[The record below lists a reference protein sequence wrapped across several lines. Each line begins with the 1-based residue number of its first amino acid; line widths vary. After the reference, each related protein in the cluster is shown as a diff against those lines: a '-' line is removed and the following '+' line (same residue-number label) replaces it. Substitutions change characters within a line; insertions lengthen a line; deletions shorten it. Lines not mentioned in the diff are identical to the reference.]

1 MHRKKNRVKAEM
13 GFALIVAGLV
23 AISFLVTQSVQP
35 ARSEASARV
44 GAQVSAQDSGAADL
58 YATNCAGCHQVDGSG
73 IPGTFPPLAGN
84 PAATDGEYVAV
95 VIVDGRSG
103 PIEVLGETYDAVMPP
118 ITGLSDD
125 EVAAISEHVVGLAGG
140 EGDAVA
146 DEPAADE
153 PAPDVPPPRADPPQA
168 GDVDR
173 GHDLFTGSEQLDA
186 GGGSCASCHTAGE
199 VGNLG
204 GSSLGPDLTDV
215 YDRLG
220 GEAGLSAWLA
230 NPGSPTMIPIF
241 TDRPLTEAETAD
253 LVAFLADARDQDKPS
268 YAVDWLTIA
277 GLAGF
282 AILIGGMAIA
292 WRGMRQTYVQTLRSK
307 R

>member
-1 MHRKKNRVKAEM
+1 MHRRENRIRAEV
-13 GFALIVAGLV
+13 GFSLIAVALV
-23 AISFLVTQSVQP
+23 AISLLVTQSVQP
-35 ARSEASARV
+35 ARSEASAR
-44 GAQVSAQDSGAADL
+44 VSAQDSGAADL
-58 YATNCAGCHQVDGSG
+58 YATNCAGCHQLDGEG

-103 PIEVLGETYDAVMPP
+103 PIEVHGETYDTVMPP
-118 ITGLSDD
+118 ISGLTDD
-125 EVAAISEHVVGLAGG
+125 EVAALSEFVVDLAGG
-140 EGDAVA
+140 ERDAGDAAA

-153 PAPDVPPPRADPPQA
+153 PAPDAPPAPVDPPQA

-173 GHDLFTGSEQLDA
+173 GHDLFIGSDQLEA
-186 GGGSCASCHTAGE
+186 GGGSCASCHAAGE
-199 VGNLG
+199 VGDLG
-204 GSSLGPDLTDV
+204 GSTLGPDLTEV
-215 YDRLG
+215 YAKFG
-220 GEAGLSAWLA
+220 GEAGLTAWLA

-241 TDRPLTEAETAD
+241 TDRPLTEAEIAD
-253 LVAFLADARDQDKPS
+253 LVAFLADAPDQEKPS
-268 YAVDWLTIA
+268 YAVDWLAIA